1 MQKIVSGQLK
11 AVDDAVVLD
20 WPGGCNGGV
29 GVQLDG
35 TFVGTVVVEGTI
47 NGTTW
52 VALKPSPID
61 TDVAAASFTA
71 KAIVKAQVVGLTKVR
86 VRCSA
91 YTSGTIEVT
100 INGMENY

>member
-11 AVDDAVVLD
+11 AVNDAVVLD
-20 WPGGCNGGV
+20 WPGGCNGGA
-29 GVQLDG
+29 GIQLAG

-47 NGTTW
+47 NGTDW
-52 VALKPSPID
+52 IALKPIAVD
-61 TDVAAASFTA
+61 DETAAASFTGPELL
-71 KAIVKAQVVGLTKVR
+71 KVQVVGLTKVR
-86 VRCSA
+86 TRCSL

>member
-11 AVDDAVVLD
+11 AANDSVILD

-47 NGTTW
+47 NGVTW
-52 VALKPSPID
+52 VALKPIAID
-61 TDVAAASFTA
+61 NETAAASFTT
-71 KAIVKAQVVGLTKVR
+71 KGIVKAQVVGLVKVR
-86 VRCSA
+86 VRCSL
-91 YTSGTIEVT
+91 YTSGTVEVT
-100 INGMENY
+100 INGMDTY